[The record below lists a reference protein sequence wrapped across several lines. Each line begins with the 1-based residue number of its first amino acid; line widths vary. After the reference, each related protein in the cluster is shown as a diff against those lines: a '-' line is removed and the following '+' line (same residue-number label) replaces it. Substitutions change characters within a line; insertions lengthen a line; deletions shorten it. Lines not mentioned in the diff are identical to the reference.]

1 MAGGGHEHEHELK
14 LVGMWA
20 SPFVT
25 RAKLAL
31 HLKGLSYEYV
41 EEDLGCKSELLLS
54 SNPVHKTVPVL
65 IHRGRPVCESHL
77 IVQYID
83 EAFPSA
89 AADGGSPSVRL
100 LPDDPYERAT
110 ARFWAAYVD
119 DKVLEPW
126 RGVFRART
134 DEERARWMEQATAA
148 AGALEGVLAGGK
160 EGEFF
165 FGGGSVGYVD
175 VLLGGVVPWVRA
187 TAAVTGDELFGA
199 ARTPLLAAW
208 MERFGELDAAKAVF
222 RDVDKLVDYAKML
235 MALFAAG
242 PADK

>member
-31 HLKGLSYEYV
+31 HLKGLGYEYV

-83 EAFPSA
+83 EAFA
-89 AADGGSPSVRL
+89 TAGSPSL
-100 LPDDPYERAT
+100 LPADPYERAT

-119 DKVLEPW
+119 DKVLQPW

-134 DEERARWMEQATAA
+134 DEERAAWMEQATA

-165 FGGGSVGYVD
+165 FGGDSVGYVD
-175 VLLGGVVPWVRA
+175 VLLGGVLPWVRA
-187 TAAVTGDELFGA
+187 TAAVTGDELFDA

-222 RDVDKLVDYAKML
+222 QDVDKLVDYAKML